1 VTRLTDF
8 TSQEFLRNPAAG
20 VARLRASGPVVEIKF
35 SIIGKVW
42 ITTTHDLAA
51 RVLQDSKTFR

>member
-1 VTRLTDF
+1 VTRLTDS

-35 SIIGKVW
+35 PIIGRVW